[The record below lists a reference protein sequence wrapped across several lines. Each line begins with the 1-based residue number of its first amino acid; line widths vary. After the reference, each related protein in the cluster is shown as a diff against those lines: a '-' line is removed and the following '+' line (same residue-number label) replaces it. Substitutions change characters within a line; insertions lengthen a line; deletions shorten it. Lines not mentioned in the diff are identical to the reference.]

1 MAKITFSDERTTFE
15 ATVRPATFGDDI
27 KRIKMQEEAM
37 KADFTDVHQVAVATF
52 TYPRLICATPSGK
65 VTIDGE
71 SIDWPPTVDQLMNMS
86 VGAVNLWY
94 IEVSRCN
101 PTWFPAIPSEDEEK
115 KVSESSL
122 TKD

>member
-15 ATVRPATFGDDI
+15 ATVRPATFDDDI
-27 KRIKMQEEAM
+27 NRIIMQEAAAKEEYPN
-37 KADFTDVHQVAVATF
+37 VHQVAIATF

-65 VTIDGE
+65 VSLDGVQL
-71 SIDWPPTVDQLMNMS
+71 DWPPTVTQLRNMS

-94 IEVSRCN
+94 TEVSRCN
-101 PTWFPAIPSEDEEK
+101 PDWFPALPTNEEK
-115 KVSESSL
+115 KVPESSL